1 MVRSDVPLVAAFL
14 LVFVV
19 CGVVSLAG
27 DAATSDETAHIPAGY
42 SYLDR
47 GDFRMNPEHPP
58 LAKMWA
64 ALPLWLRGA
73 GRPDYG
79 SEAWAEAREWP
90 FGFAFLNGPSEDP
103 VRRDPDRLLHPARAM
118 ILALGVLLC
127 LAVHR
132 WAAALWGREGALLA
146 LALCTLSPVVLA
158 HARLVTTDL
167 PAALGFL
174 ITLWTFARWLRLPSW
189 RRLVLAGLALGA
201 TLLVKFTALLLLPL
215 LGLAAGVWAVR
226 ARKLRPLLGL
236 AGVGVLAYLVLW
248 GGYGFRFAPAPEG
261 TYALPWERLAQLEGP
276 HPPTL
281 LWARDHHLAPEAYLY
296 GLTYALHEQTRL
308 AYLNGVESVVG
319 WRSYFPIAFVLK
331 TPLAFLALAAWGLA
345 LAWKGPRRREV
356 ALFLL
361 APLAL
366 YALMSVRSRLNIG
379 HRHLLPMYPLLCVLT
394 GAIAVHAKRRWQERS
409 IFYGLL
415 AGIVLSFGLATP
427 GYLSYFN
434 VLAGGARGGWRYL
447 LDSNLDWGQD
457 LKRLA
462 SWQRAHGG
470 VPLDLAYFG
479 TADPQAY
486 GIRQRKVVWVHDFRP
501 GEPSIRPTSGDL
513 LAVSLNL
520 REGLY
525 LERDRELA
533 RAVFER
539 GWMDNATIRRYT
551 ELRLTRIREAVPY
564 PSFAT
569 WAVGEGLVTQAQ
581 VRAAEE
587 DLLPTFFAR
596 LRDKQQ
602 PVGWAGDSIAIYRV
616 P

>member
-1 MVRSDVPLVAAFL
+1 MAAFL

-19 CGVVSLAG
+19 CGFVSLAG
-27 DAATSDETAHIPAGY
+27 DAATSDETAHVPAGY

-73 GRPDYG
+73 GHPDYG
-79 SEAWAEAREWP
+79 SQGWGEGEEWN
-90 FGFAFLNGPSEDP
+90 FGFAFLNGAPEDP
-103 VRRDPDRLLHPARAM
+103 LRRDPDRLLHPARAM

-132 WAAALWGREGALLA
+132 WAASLWGREGALLA
-146 LALCTLSPVVLA
+146 LALCALSPVVLA

-167 PAALGFL
+167 PAALGFVVA
-174 ITLWTFARWLRLPSW
+174 LWTFARWLQVPSW
-189 RRLVLAGLALGA
+189 PRLVLAGLALGA
-201 TLLVKFTALLLLPL
+201 ALLVKFTSLLLLPL
-215 LGLAAGVWAVR
+215 LGLAAAVWAMR
-226 ARKLRPLLGL
+226 SRRLRPLLGL
-236 AGVGVLAYLVLW
+236 AGVGVLAYVVLW
-248 GGYGFRFAPAPEG
+248 AGYGFRFAPAPDG
-261 TYALPWERLAQLEGP
+261 AYALPWQQLAQLEGP
-276 HPPTL
+276 HPPAL
-281 LWARDHHLAPEAYLY
+281 LWVRDHHLAPEAYVY

-319 WRSYFPIAFVLK
+319 WRSYFPIAFLLK
-331 TPLAFLALAAWGLA
+331 TPLAFVALALWGLG

-361 APLAL
+361 VPLAA
-366 YALMSVRSRLNIG
+366 YALVSVRSRLNIG
-379 HRHLLPMYPLLCVLT
+379 HRHLLPMYPLLCVT
-394 GAIAVHAKRRWQERS
+394 AGAIAAHAKRRWQERS
-409 IFYGLL
+409 VFYALL
-415 AGIVLSFGLATP
+415 LGIALSFGLATP

-434 VLAGGARGGWRYL
+434 LLAGGARGGWRYL

-486 GIRQRKVVWVHDFRP
+486 GIRYRKVAWVHDFRP
-501 GEPSIRPTSGDL
+501 QEPAVRPVSGDL

-520 REGLY
+520 REGMY

-533 RAVFER
+533 HAVFDR

-551 ELRLTRIREAVPY
+551 DLRMARIREAVPY

-569 WAVGEGLVTQAQ
+569 WAVREGLLTEPQ
-581 VRAAEE
+581 VEAAAEA
-587 DLLPTFFAR
+587 LLPTLFAR
-596 LRDKQQ
+596 LRDTQA
-602 PVGWAGDSIAIYRV
+602 PVGWAGDSIVIYRV